1 VHRPQAPLHRHIHQ
15 QPRESPRPVAPPSHM
30 MGVALG
36 GRVEE
41 EPDRGWEAEAARV
54 GWGSSR

>member
-1 VHRPQAPLHRHIHQ
+1 VHRPQAPLHRHIDQ
-15 QPRESPRPVAPPSHM
+15 QPRESPRPVAPPPSHM

-41 EPDRGWEAEAARV
+41 EPDRV
-54 GWGSSR
+54 GGRQRLRGGRGC